1 MLVSLALL
9 FGLSSF
15 VLVSATPTKR
25 VVAYINPAGNG
36 GSMLDSSAGLGE
48 PLNIIVSGLS
58 SSDVLNIGGLENWAK
73 SIQFTTTCF
82 GVSLGGSQTAN
93 LGDGQGWVSQLAVLR
108 YDFGDPGIGSCLES
122 LAGGNHFRF
131 WKQSTTGA
139 YFLASSV
146 EKWAG
151 ENHNIVPNGYDL
163 GRDNIVSSIVGSAS
177 NGSGTTSYN
186 GVTYLN
192 IVEYVSGLLTP
203 GSSGINHGISI
214 DGRVAVITVTI
225 Q

>member
-1 MLVSLALL
+1 MLVSSTLL
-9 FGLSSF
+9 FVLSSF
-15 VLVSATPTKR
+15 VLVSAIPTKR
-25 VVAYINPAGNG
+25 AVAYINPASNG

-58 SSDVLNIGGLENWAK
+58 SPDVLDTGGLENWAK
-73 SIQFTTTCF
+73 SIQFTTTCL
-82 GVSLGGSQTAN
+82 GIQLGGAQTAN
-93 LGDGQGWVSQLAVLR
+93 LGDGQGWVDQLAVLR
-108 YDFGDPGIGSCLES
+108 YDFGDPGVGSCAES

-131 WKQSTTGA
+131 WHQSTTGA

-151 ENHNIVPNGYDL
+151 QHHDIVPNGYDL

-177 NGSGTTSYN
+177 NGSGTTSYK
-186 GVTYLN
+186 GVTYSN
-192 IVEYVSGLLTP
+192 TVEYVSGLLTP